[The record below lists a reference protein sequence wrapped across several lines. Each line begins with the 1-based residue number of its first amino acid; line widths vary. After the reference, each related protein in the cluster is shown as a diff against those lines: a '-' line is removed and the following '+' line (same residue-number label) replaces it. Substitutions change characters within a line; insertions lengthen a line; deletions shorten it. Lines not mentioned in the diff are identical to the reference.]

1 MSIEIQNIVRADPSV
16 TVSVLMEM
24 IKQQYG
30 YMVKY
35 RRVWQAKRKA
45 LVVVFGDW
53 DKSYNKLP
61 YWLSAVV
68 HYNPGTRVDWFL
80 LPSDV
85 PGTTIFGRVFWAF
98 GPAIEGF
105 KYCRPLIQID
115 GIHLYGKY
123 KGKMLTAL
131 SIDANGHIFPLAFA
145 IVEGENASS
154 WSWFLYALRQYVT
167 DRDGICLISD
177 RHRGILSVINNEEI
191 GWSEPRAFHRYC
203 LRHVANN
210 FNNKYKSKQLK
221 DLVFRADIDLQKWTQ
236 SHDNGY
242 RYGWMTSKAAECMN
256 GVFKGARIMDPG
268 PVDDSHLYL
277 QATHRSQSIW
287 DTSSTV
293 VLSCR
298 RREAASQRTI
308 PFDQRIAPYLEA
320 AGFLGVSQVGFMQLD
335 WHLITA
341 LVERWRPVTHTFHMP
356 CGECTITL
364 QDVAVQLGVASG
376 WGASNRIIKFEELPL
391 DADIVSVQRYARAY
405 IMQLI
410 GGFLFA
416 NKSNTLVHFLRDRW
430 PIDVA
435 TSMDIRQILHY
446 SSTENVVAFRW
457 STFEFQ
463 INWTPYTPDIMASL
477 PVRCQSGQAVWTYVG
492 PLICFHLVEKHQPDR
507 ILRQFNMLQTPPAIS
522 YTDQRLHQIDL
533 RGKHDQDWRRIHAE
547 HIGVWNSRYDFRVEA
562 PTTSEPTV

>member
-115 GIHLYGKY
+115 GTHLYGKY

-256 GVFKGARIMDPG
+256 GVFKGARMLPMTSLVRLTFYRTI
-268 PVDDSHLYL
+268 LYFE
-277 QATHRSQSIW
+277 
-287 DTSSTV
+287 
-293 VLSCR
+293 R
-298 RREAASQRTI
+298 RRAEISEAVDRGEVYTEYAMKKLKKMGNT
-308 PFDQRIAPYLEA
+308 
-320 AGFLGVSQVGFMQLD
+320 GFC
-335 WHLITA
+335 
-341 LVERWRPVTHTFHMP
+341 TF
-356 CGECTITL
+356 
-364 QDVAVQLGVASG
+364 S
-376 WGASNRIIKFEELPL
+376 
-391 DADIVSVQRYARAY
+391 DI
-405 IMQLI
+405 
-410 GGFLFA
+410 
-416 NKSNTLVHFLRDRW
+416 H
-430 PIDVA
+430 
-435 TSMDIRQILHY
+435 
-446 SSTENVVAFRW
+446 
-457 STFEFQ
+457 
-463 INWTPYTPDIMASL
+463 
-477 PVRCQSGQAVWTYVG
+477 
-492 PLICFHLVEKHQPDR
+492 
-507 ILRQFNMLQTPPAIS
+507 
-522 YTDQRLHQIDL
+522 
-533 RGKHDQDWRRIHAE
+533 
-547 HIGVWNSRYDFRVEA
+547 
-562 PTTSEPTV
+562 